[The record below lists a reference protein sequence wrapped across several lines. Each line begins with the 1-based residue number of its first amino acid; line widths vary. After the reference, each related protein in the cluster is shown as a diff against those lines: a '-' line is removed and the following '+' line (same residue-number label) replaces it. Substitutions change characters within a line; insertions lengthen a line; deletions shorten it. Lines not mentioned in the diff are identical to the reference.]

1 MGPHLGLQYAHGVV
15 LAAALLRPAVS
26 VHFPSVVPSWSQ
38 GREYRPHLIYKFYIS
53 DISVLYTIWNFI
65 QICPF
70 GLAPHRAFG

>member
-26 VHFPSVVPSWSQ
+26 VYFPSVVPSWSQ
-38 GREYRPHLIYKFYIS
+38 GRECRPHLIYKFYIS

-65 QICPF
+65 QTRPF
-70 GLAPHRAFG
+70 VLIVPRAFG